1 MLTGRVGNA
10 SIELACG
17 LAEEVVRTFG
27 EVRLRVSGT
36 SMVPSILPG
45 DLVLI
50 KKASLPDISAGEIVV
65 YLRKGRFV
73 VHRVVDRNAAG
84 TVDRPE
90 GPRLITRGD
99 RLRQDD
105 APVSEQE
112 LLGRVVSIERDSR
125 KVALPATG
133 SNRAIVR
140 LLRASDRVT
149 CLYLTLAACRRT
161 LFLGRAKCRA

>member
-1 MLTGRVGNA
+1 
-10 SIELACG
+10 
-17 LAEEVVRTFG
+17 
-27 EVRLRVSGT
+27 LRVSGT

-84 TVDRPE
+84 TAARPE
-90 GPRLITRGD
+90 VPRLITRGD

-112 LLGRVVSIERDSR
+112 LLGRVVSIERENR

-133 SNRAIVR
+133 TNRAMVR

-149 CLYLTLAACRRT
+149 CLYLKLAACRRN
-161 LFLGRAKCRA
+161 LFIGRAKCRA